1 MLLENLIF
9 INVARCLRTSSSL
22 GIAISLTVSSLP
34 CTSSSTSVV
43 GLSLMLMFIFPVVQ
57 LVLLRGGLMSP
68 LFYLGLLQRSN
79 SLNQSQTFWTIN
91 QDTVVPLDG
100 TETSLTIRVI
110 TVSSFSTR
118 HLSHD
123 GELNRLTISLEA
135 NGREGVITNYQHREY
150 VIVFLPTNHRRAIA
164 RVSSNLSTSTSP
176 MQHLRNLD
184 NTELVDTTNLTIHQS
199 TGISI
204 VLNLNECFVTE
215 QVFHRFQFWNQF
227 RTNVHYTSTTK
238 YFGISQFRTSD
249 DSSLSRSTVLSK
261 NLVKTHQV
269 LIRNYRRSR
278 TFTSDGSI
286 GSSSTCIQ
294 YSTSSSQQVFL
305 ENSFSQLYST
315 VHQFTRQVFFQLI
328 IRIKVQGLLGK
339 FVEETELMNGTFTR
353 QTSKS
358 YTVNATTVLCQ
369 QRQFRS

>member
-1 MLLENLIF
+1 FFTSGSSFACAASIFSRSFSTEMLLENLIF

-79 SLNQSQTFWTIN
+79 SLNQSQTFWTFN

-135 NGREGVITNYQHREY
+135 NGREGVITNYQHR
-150 VIVFLPTNHRRAIA
+150 
-164 RVSSNLSTSTSP
+164 
-176 MQHLRNLD
+176 
-184 NTELVDTTNLTIHQS
+184 
-199 TGISI
+199 
-204 VLNLNECFVTE
+204 
-215 QVFHRFQFWNQF
+215 
-227 RTNVHYTSTTK
+227 
-238 YFGISQFRTSD
+238 
-249 DSSLSRSTVLSK
+249 
-261 NLVKTHQV
+261 
-269 LIRNYRRSR
+269 
-278 TFTSDGSI
+278 
-286 GSSSTCIQ
+286 Q
-294 YSTSSSQQVFL
+294 Y
-305 ENSFSQLYST
+305 
-315 VHQFTRQVFFQLI
+315 
-328 IRIKVQGLLGK
+328 
-339 FVEETELMNGTFTR
+339 
-353 QTSKS
+353 
-358 YTVNATTVLCQ
+358 
-369 QRQFRS
+369 